1 MTSVFLMCRPEAKAG
16 EKPTGEH
23 DGKKTKVKEEE
34 EEGFEHVLVP
44 DCFRLS
50 VPFVMVP
57 EEKKY
62 SNLEAGKWHYST
74 ITTS

>member
-1 MTSVFLMCRPEAKAG
+1 MTLVFLMCRPEAG
-16 EKPTGEH
+16 EKPTGEPTE
-23 DGKKTKVKEEE
+23 DIKTEVREEE

-62 SNLEAGKWHYST
+62 CNLEAGKWHYST
-74 ITTS
+74 VTTS

>member
-1 MTSVFLMCRPEAKAG
+1 MCRPEAG

-23 DGKKTKVKEEE
+23 DDKKAEVKEEE

-62 SNLEAGKWHYST
+62 SNLEAGKCH
-74 ITTS
+74 IQR